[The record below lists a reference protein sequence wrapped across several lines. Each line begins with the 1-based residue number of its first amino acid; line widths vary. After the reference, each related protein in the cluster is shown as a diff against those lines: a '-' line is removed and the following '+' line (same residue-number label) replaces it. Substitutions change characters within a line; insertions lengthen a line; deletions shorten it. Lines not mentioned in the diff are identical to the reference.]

1 MHPLLPQ
8 ATPSDAPV
16 LLLSGEFDP
25 ITPPRYAER
34 AARGYRNSRL
44 LVAAGQGHGV
54 VARGCVPLLISDFI
68 DHADPAALEAGCLE
82 RLAPDAFFVNL
93 LGPPP

>member
-1 MHPLLPQ
+1 
-8 ATPSDAPV
+8 V

-25 ITPPRYAER
+25 ITPPAYAEQ
-34 AARGYRNSRL
+34 AATAYRNSRQ

-54 VARGCVPLLISDFI
+54 VARGCMPSLLEDFVT
-68 DHADPAALEAGCLE
+68 AASLDGLDTECLR
-82 RLAPDAFFVNL
+82 RLQGDAFFVDL